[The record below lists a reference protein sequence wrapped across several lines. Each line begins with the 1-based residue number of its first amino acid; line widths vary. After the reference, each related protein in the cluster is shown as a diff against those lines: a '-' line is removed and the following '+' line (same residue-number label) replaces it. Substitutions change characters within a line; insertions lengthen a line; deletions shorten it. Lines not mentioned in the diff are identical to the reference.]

1 MLFPNAYR
9 KFTVKFLR
17 RFLNHDDTIPEAQL
31 QKYVENTDHAWKS
44 HAKKRQG
51 KNSAVQN
58 APTPSTLKTEKSL
71 KMKFRSIFKKK
82 NFVPV
87 HPDGRALIDEE
98 KEFKGYYNAGTYQP
112 SPAYDPTGN
121 NEHIE
126 EELDT
131 YDVEN
136 TSFHDK
142 RKIDYEG

>member
-44 HAKKRQG
+44 HAKKKQD

-58 APTPSTLKTEKSL
+58 APTPSTPKTEKSL
-71 KMKFRSIFKKK
+71 KMKLKSIFKKK
-82 NFVPV
+82 NFLPV

-98 KEFKGYYNAGTYQP
+98 KEFKGYYNAGTYQA
-112 SPAYDPTGN
+112 SPPYDPTGN
-121 NEHIE
+121 SEHIE